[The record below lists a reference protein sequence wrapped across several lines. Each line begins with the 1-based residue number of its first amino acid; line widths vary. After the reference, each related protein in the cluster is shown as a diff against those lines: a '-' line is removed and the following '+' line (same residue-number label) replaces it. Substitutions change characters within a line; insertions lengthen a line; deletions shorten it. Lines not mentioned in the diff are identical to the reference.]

1 MEDRLMPESMC
12 SGELTPEV
20 CWGPDGIDALLWADA
35 KPYVYPPT
43 EPSDAGDHDREGGL
57 A

>member
-1 MEDRLMPESMC
+1 MPESMC

-20 CWGPDGIDALLWADA
+20 WWGKDGIDAPLWADA

-43 EPSDAGDHDREGGL
+43 EPADAGDHDREGGL